1 MRYNQ
6 NTSDV
11 WIFVVFQFSR
21 IFMTF
26 ESPFI
31 SSFVFLV
38 GNPFRRQLWLWQ
50 GVISTKARKT
60 FMWWRRKRSE
70 SLHRMCKL
78 HLLDDLRVMILRDRL
93 FYANAWLKWNSIYTG
108 WISIY
113 FCVYHWWSTEPSWN
127 KPRKLHKT
135 NLLNYAYTKSLL
147 VSALK
152 SRK

>member
-1 MRYNQ
+1 
-6 NTSDV
+6 
-11 WIFVVFQFSR
+11 
-21 IFMTF
+21 MTF

-78 HLLDDLRVMILRDRL
+78 HLLDDLLAMILRDKEICERMIEGLRHRNIRYLNIL
-93 FYANAWLKWNSIYTG
+93 FLKNEITNQTG
-108 WISIY
+108 KDM
-113 FCVYHWWSTEPSWN
+113 P
-127 KPRKLHKT
+127 
-135 NLLNYAYTKSLL
+135 LNN
-147 VSALK
+147 VC
-152 SRK
+152 R

>member
-1 MRYNQ
+1 M
-6 NTSDV
+6 
-11 WIFVVFQFSR
+11 VFQLSR
-21 IFMTF
+21 IFMAV

-31 SSFVFLV
+31 LAIVFLV
-38 GNPFRRQLWLWQ
+38 GNPFRRQHWLWKR
-50 GVISTKARKT
+50 VISTKARKT

-78 HLLDDLRVMILRDRL
+78 HLLDDLRLMILRDRL
-93 FYANAWLKWNSIYTG
+93 FYANTWLKRNSICIR

-135 NLLNYAYTKSLL
+135 NLLNYAYTEIS
-147 VSALK
+147 VG
-152 SRK
+152 